1 MHRERILPSEEL
13 VALML
18 EGLELNGTER
28 VLELGSP
35 TAYPAALLSAL
46 ASEVFSAVP
55 SQELAQERGRELA
68 ALGCHN
74 ARAVRTEVSRGWPEG
89 APYQAIII
97 AAGTSSVPSELIDQL
112 EIGGRLVA
120 AMGDA
125 DAQLVVRLHR
135 RATAVD
141 SETLGAC
148 HVGMLGGPR
157 RVPTPFPWTKAT

>member
-1 MHRERILPSEEL
+1 
-13 VALML
+13 ML
-18 EGLELNGTER
+18 EGLELDGTER

-46 ASEVFSAVP
+46 AGEVFSAVA
-55 SQELAQERGRELA
+55 SQELAQARGRQLA

-74 ARAVRTEVSRGWPEG
+74 VQAVCTEASRGWPEG
-89 APYQAIII
+89 APYQAVLI

-120 AMGDA
+120 AIGDA
-125 DAQLVVRLHR
+125 DAQLVVRFHR
-135 RATAVD
+135 RAAAVD

-148 HVGMLGGPR
+148 HMGMLSGAR
-157 RVPTPFPWTKAT
+157 RVASPFPWTKAT